1 MQLWIKIC
9 GLTSPEAVAM
19 AVACGADALGFVFH
33 AGSARDLTPARAA
46 ALARDVPRHV
56 LRVAVTR
63 HPAQSLV
70 AAIAAGF
77 APDLLQTDLADLA
90 SLRLPV
96 GLAVLPVLRAGA
108 VPARAMPAG
117 ATRPGRP
124 TRPGG
129 ATRPGAASA
138 PLPARFLYE
147 GAASGSGLLADWRE
161 AAALARQAELVLA
174 GGLTPANV
182 AEAVT
187 AVRPFGVDVSSGV
200 EDAPGHKDPERIRAF
215 VAAARAAAGAAGAA

>member
-1 MQLWIKIC
+1 MRLWIKIC
-9 GLTSPEAVAM
+9 GLTSPDAVAM

-33 AGSARDLTPARAA
+33 AGSARDLAPARAA
-46 ALARDVPRHV
+46 ELARDVPRHV

-63 HPAQSLV
+63 QPAQSLV
-70 AAIAAGF
+70 DAIAAGF

-90 SLRLPV
+90 CLSLPP

-108 VPARAMPAG
+108 VRAG
-117 ATRPGRP
+117 AAWPGEAGVP
-124 TRPGG
+124 
-129 ATRPGAASA
+129 AY
-138 PLPARFLYE
+138 ARFLYE
-147 GAASGSGLLADWRE
+147 GAESGSGLLADWRE
-161 AAALARQAELVLA
+161 AAALARQTELVLA

-182 AEAVT
+182 AEAVV

-215 VAAARAAAGAAGAA
+215 VAAARAAAIEHAGRHHGERDDESCTDDG

>member
-1 MQLWIKIC
+1 MRLWIKIC

-19 AVACGADALGFVFH
+19 AVECGADALGFVFH

-46 ALARDVPRHV
+46 ELARDVPRHV

-90 SLRLPV
+90 AVRLPA
-96 GLAVLPVLRAGA
+96 GLGVLPVLRAGA
-108 VPARAMPAG
+108 VPAGALPGVAARAG
-117 ATRPGRP
+117 AAR
-124 TRPGG
+124 
-129 ATRPGAASA
+129 A

-147 GAASGSGLLADWRE
+147 GSASGSGLLADWRE

-200 EDAPGHKDPERIRAF
+200 EDAPGRKDPERIRAF
-215 VAAARAAAGAAGAA
+215 VAAARAAADALGSAGPAGAAGMA

>member
-90 SLRLPV
+90 SLRLPA

-108 VPARAMPAG
+108 VPARATPA
-117 ATRPGRP
+117 
-124 TRPGG
+124 G

-215 VAAARAAAGAAGAA
+215 VAAARAAAGAAGAT